1 MFIWNTGRNVSCDVV
16 DLHCDFFGALDPDPD
31 CGIFKKLIQIVILN
45 LCIRNRIVILNELNE
60 YKIYIR
66 DMLELET

>member
-31 CGIFKKLIQIVILN
+31 CDIFKSLIQIVILN
-45 LCIRNRIVILNELNE
+45 LCIRNRLVILKFSLDPQSRMTRNKNT
-60 YKIYIR
+60 I
-66 DMLELET
+66 